1 MSERLW
7 SSSLNRIILFAPSVP
22 PDTAA
27 ARSAIRRAGRPP
39 ESDCRTDHE
48 NRSGNFYRLQPVF
61 FGDLFAHFR
70 ELLFVPHHDAKMPH
84 SVRLDLLDLEH
95 CQELMLAELEKGIT
109 FALCQF
115 LEIEGSW

>member
-1 MSERLW
+1 VQVAHLNPIAER
-7 SSSLNRIILFAPSVP
+7 ITKI
-22 PDTAA
+22 AA
-27 ARSAIRRAGRPP
+27 
-39 ESDCRTDHE
+39 ET
-48 NRSGNFYRLQPVF
+48 FYRLQPVF